1 MVLSRQHD
9 VLQLPSHDIIHS
21 KENIQTLEQAI
32 SVLSSSLNIKTEIAP
47 RILDVVYSCL
57 DGNKELYLYY
67 MAYVPIQS
75 LIGHDKEYVLID
87 INNFVSN
94 YMIRKFICMV

>member
-9 VLQLPSHDIIHS
+9 VLELPSYDMIHN
-21 KENIQTLEQAI
+21 KENIETLEQTI
-32 SVLSSSLNIKTEIAP
+32 SALSSSLNIKTQIAP
-47 RILDVVYSCL
+47 KMLDVVYSCL

-67 MAYVPIQS
+67 MAYVPIKS
-75 LIGHDKEYVLID
+75 LINHNSEYVLVD